1 MERKEPT
8 EEKEENQV
16 EREAG
21 RQHHGLP
28 IARWGQDAEGSTD
41 LVKKTLSVALVAL
54 ASAVSVEWQRRN

>member
-21 RQHHGLP
+21 SIMGCRAPGGVGMQKDPL
-28 IARWGQDAEGSTD
+28 IW
-41 LVKKTLSVALVAL
+41 
-54 ASAVSVEWQRRN
+54 

>member
-28 IARWGQDAEGSTD
+28 SARWGQDAEGSTD